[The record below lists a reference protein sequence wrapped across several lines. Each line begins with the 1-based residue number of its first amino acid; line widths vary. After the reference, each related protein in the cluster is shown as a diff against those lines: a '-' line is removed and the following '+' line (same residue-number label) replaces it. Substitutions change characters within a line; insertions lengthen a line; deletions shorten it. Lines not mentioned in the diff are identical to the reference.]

1 MFGKPLANLHFS
13 FSCEIKKF
21 PFISY
26 DNTSKKIPLNFKAL
40 AGPHQEYR
48 SMNSNVFSPT
58 AFWTMF
64 NNEDPNKVDSRL
76 SHDSLKIQNNS
87 FNIMNNQIYQPK
99 SLSIGKHSH
108 ANLSI
113 PFESS
118 SQANVFSAMQNK
130 NFPQFSSS
138 NSQQLL
144 SKDQN
149 ECLQSPSTKSLS
161 EPPQNLHFPRSSTIK
176 KSRRR
181 RTAFTAS
188 QLTSLERNFSGR
200 KYLAVADRAD
210 LATILG
216 LSETQ
221 IKYFLIFYMVFIG
234 KYCSI
239 FPFFK
244 ALSEEFNNF
253 LNNFYF

>member
-99 SLSIGKHSH
+99 SLSIGKNSQ
-108 ANLSI
+108 AI

-130 NFPQFSSS
+130 IFHSFHHQTRSNCFQKTRTSVFSRHQQNHSLNHRRTSTFQDPQ
-138 NSQQLL
+138 
-144 SKDQN
+144 
-149 ECLQSPSTKSLS
+149 QSKSLVAVEQRS
-161 EPPQNLHFPRSSTIK
+161 PLH
-176 KSRRR
+176 
-181 RTAFTAS
+181 
-188 QLTSLERNFSGR
+188 N
-200 KYLAVADRAD
+200 
-210 LATILG
+210 
-216 LSETQ
+216 
-221 IKYFLIFYMVFIG
+221 
-234 KYCSI
+234 
-239 FPFFK
+239 
-244 ALSEEFNNF
+244 
-253 LNNFYF
+253 